1 MKSQNA
7 NNMKVINCA
16 VTFFLLTCLLA
27 CQNKS
32 VDQESVIV
40 QDTLT
45 NTPIDTIPHIE
56 RIGIKMTKTGGVYEI
71 PCLVNGV
78 KMNFIFD
85 TGASNV
91 CISLTEALFLYK
103 NGYISEDDLGER
115 TRSVVADGSITTN
128 TRLTLKTIEIA
139 GIVLRD
145 VDALVSSS
153 IEAPLLLGQSAIQK
167 LGKVEMNG
175 DSLFITGIVES
186 SSNFATIN
194 NTENTSQLIPA
205 ANPEVTWW
213 DKIMAFLGENKKV
226 DDYINKAW
234 IAYNNDFPELAM
246 EYCNQAVN
254 CNKRSWKAYAIRGHF
269 KFWEKDSEG
278 ALADYEK
285 VLKYNKTHSNHI
297 LETGDSITYKR
308 CIERLAI
315 CYCYLEK
322 YDQALRFSQE
332 QMAFYPYSTDLMN
345 VMSFAYTMLENYTAA
360 EKWANKLAVVSP
372 DKGYFRLAY
381 IARAQGRKSEAAKYY
396 ERVLLEDSSNASA
409 MNNLA
414 DIYLEQGYKVR
425 AIQLK
430 RQAAVLGNRSSQKW
444 LKENGYEW

>member
-1 MKSQNA
+1 MKSQNTNA
-7 NNMKVINCA
+7 MKVINFA
-16 VTFFLLTCLLA
+16 VTFLLLTCLFA
-27 CQNKS
+27 CQSKN
-32 VDQESVIV
+32 VNQESTVV
-40 QDTLT
+40 QDTIVD
-45 NTPIDTIPHIE
+45 TPIDTIPYVK

-103 NGYISEDDLGER
+103 NGYITEDDLGER

-167 LGKVEMNG
+167 LGKIEMNG
-175 DSLFITGIVES
+175 DSLFITGIVETPHY
-186 SSNFATIN
+186 AEIN
-194 NTENTSQLIPA
+194 HEDNITQLIPA
-205 ANPEVTWW
+205 SHPQVTWW
-213 DKIMAFLGENKKV
+213 DKFIAFLGEDKKV
-226 DDYINKAW
+226 DDFINKAW

-246 EYCNQAVN
+246 EYCDQAVN

-269 KFWEKDSEG
+269 KFWEDDYDG

-285 VLKYNKTHSNHI
+285 VLKYDKSHSNHI

-308 CIERLAI
+308 CVERLAT
-315 CYCYLEK
+315 CYCAVEK
-322 YDQALRFSQE
+322 YEQAIRFCQE
-332 QMAFYPYSTDLMN
+332 QMAFYPSSIDLMN
-345 VMSFAYTMLENYTAA
+345 AMSFAYTMLENYTAA
-360 EKWANKLAVVSP
+360 EKWANKLIVFSP
-372 DKGYFRLAY
+372 AKGYFRLAY
-381 IARAQGRKSEAAKYY
+381 IAQSQGRKSESAKYY
-396 ERVLLEDSSNASA
+396 ERVLLEDPSNAGA
-409 MNNLA
+409 LNNLA
-414 DIYLEQGYKVR
+414 DIYIEQGYKAR
-425 AIQLK
+425 AIVLK
-430 RQAAVLGNRSSQKW
+430 KQAASLGNRTSQNW
-444 LKENGYEW
+444 LKANGYEW